1 MSWWCAHVLFGCF
14 PTRGR
19 RDIWFV
25 SKRTYDRSL
34 IGEIFPSLMHHLWIS
49 IHSWA
54 HCNRPSALIVMYL
67 HLHARLLSNVQ
78 LYLFAWT
85 MLTHVCRRVATPG
98 DISQKTTWHRVSVFK
113 PGLRDVAYQYVK
125 KGYVSTTRVV
135 LLICLY
141 ELNMLMVRGRIFPLC
156 VFSCCRT
163 RTRCSRASFTCFTS
177 FFVCV
182 CDLIPRRSNAL
193 TLQ

>member
-1 MSWWCAHVLFGCF
+1 MFLNNVAKQELNENQLSVKWDVIITVTWAGDVLMFCSGVF
-14 PTRGR
+14 PLEGAVTFDLSQRKHMTDER
-19 RDIWFV
+19 
-25 SKRTYDRSL
+25 
-34 IGEIFPSLMHHLWIS
+34 GEIFPSLMHHLWNS
-49 IHSWA
+49 KYSWA

-67 HLHARLLSNVQ
+67 HMHARLLSNIQ

-125 KGYVSTTRVV
+125 KGYVSWTRLV

-156 VFSCCRT
+156 VFSCCGNKNEM
-163 RTRCSRASFTCFTS
+163 F
-177 FFVCV
+177 
-182 CDLIPRRSNAL
+182 
-193 TLQ
+193 